1 MTRYGAGEL
10 YGFDLASLPP
20 QRFRERSSA
29 KNKESACP
37 FKMPEPGKSQPTCS
51 KKGGVCSLRQF
62 EQDKDGRVSPA
73 GSPVTTC
80 PQRFLEGNLIFEW
93 VGETLLGTKTPG
105 IISELPFLMGE
116 GVTAGEEGEAVGM
129 IDKVLVNPVGDTL
142 RW

>member
-20 QRFRERSSA
+20 QRLRELSSA
-29 KNKESACP
+29 KNKEIACP

-93 VGETLLGTKTPG
+93 VGETLLGRHQRWPSRMRGSCVPKA
-105 IISELPFLMGE
+105 
-116 GVTAGEEGEAVGM
+116 GVEPSFSNAKRSMLARKPSTSSGRTG
-129 IDKVLVNPVGDTL
+129 P
-142 RW
+142 